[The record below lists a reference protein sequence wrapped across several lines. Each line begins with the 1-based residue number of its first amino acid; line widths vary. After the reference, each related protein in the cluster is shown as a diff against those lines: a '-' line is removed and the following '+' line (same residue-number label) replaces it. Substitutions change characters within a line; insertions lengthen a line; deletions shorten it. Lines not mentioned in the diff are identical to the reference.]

1 MPIDPA
7 ALELAREILSKERCS
22 KGRDCDFDVTPYFYD
37 RLVPFAAALLE
48 AEGEIEALYASLHH
62 VNAERERDLQAYMTH
77 ITATQSPVIVQM
89 SASDWDNVQRA
100 RLDAGKDSPDARA

>member
-22 KGRDCDFDVTPYFYD
+22 KERDSDFDITPYFYD

-48 AEGEIEALYASLHH
+48 AGGEIERLR
-62 VNAERERDLQAYMTH
+62 AEIVSVETTWSEACKAEARDCGCWGRIMDLRTK
-77 ITATQSPVIVQM
+77 
-89 SASDWDNVQRA
+89 W
-100 RLDAGKDSPDARA
+100 KDSPDARE